1 MSPETAKFI
10 PKFIEAVEAG
20 HIRLP
25 VEELPRCDNVTC
37 PKCVFNCICDDFTDA
52 IDQCTYSQR
61 WNTAYYQFIQP
72 YINYKESSIRD
83 FKLKYPELFI

>member
-20 HIRLP
+20 HIKFFI
-25 VEELPRCDNVTC
+25 EESPRCDNIAC
-37 PKCVFNCICDDFTDA
+37 SKCAFYCMCEDFTDA
-52 IDQCTYSQR
+52 IDQGTYTQR

-72 YINYKESSIRD
+72 YINYKESSIKT

>member
-20 HIRLP
+20 HIVIENKSKLHCFDSPCKDCNFYLHCEEFARLSGK
-25 VEELPRCDNVTC
+25 L
-37 PKCVFNCICDDFTDA
+37 
-52 IDQCTYSQR
+52 SQEN
-61 WNTAYYQFIQP
+61 WNTSYQLFIQP

>member
-1 MSPETAKFI
+1 MSPETIEFI

-20 HIRLP
+20 HIRFFIKK
-25 VEELPRCDNVTC
+25 LPRCNDIPC
-37 PKCVFNCICDDFTDA
+37 SKCAFHCVCDDFTDA
-52 IDQCTYSQR
+52 IDQGTYSQR